1 MQISSIA
8 EVIKFYNEN
17 RKRRFVF
24 VGKGGSGKDHAR
36 KLMES
41 LGYKYQIS
49 FTTRPPRS
57 TEVHG
62 KDYFFTYNEKFKDL
76 INLGFFYEH
85 VEFNG
90 WLYGTSKYQ
99 MDTLDSLFI
108 MTPKGL
114 EHMIDEDRASS
125 LVVYFDIDE
134 DTRRQRISLRSDAD
148 TVERRLEADDKDFY
162 RFQNYDLVITNPEF
176 SLSYDVEL

>member
-1 MQISSIA
+1 MEVKSISEI
-8 EVIKFYNEN
+8 IKYYSEN
-17 RKRRFVF
+17 KKTRFVF
-24 VGKGGSGKDHAR
+24 VGKAASGKDHGR

-57 TEVHG
+57 TEIHA
-62 KDYFFTYNEKFKDL
+62 KDYYFTYEEKFKEL
-76 INLGFFYEH
+76 IKLNFFYEY
-85 VEFNG
+85 VEFNT

-114 EHMIDEDRASS
+114 EHMQEADRVSS

-134 DTRRQRISLRSDAD
+134 DIRKKRLMLRSDAD
-148 TVERRLEADDKDFY
+148 TVERRIAADAIDFQD
-162 RFQNYDLVITNPEF
+162 FKNYDLIITNPNF
-176 SLSYDVEL
+176 II